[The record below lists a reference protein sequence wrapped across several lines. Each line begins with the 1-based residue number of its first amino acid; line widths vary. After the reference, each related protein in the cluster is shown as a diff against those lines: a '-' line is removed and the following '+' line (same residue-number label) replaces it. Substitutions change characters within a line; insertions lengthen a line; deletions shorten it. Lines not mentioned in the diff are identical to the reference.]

1 MKYKVLLKN
10 EFMVT
15 IDRVKLEVR
24 IRILITT
31 FIVFLIL
38 SGITAFPL
46 ETELKFIVDT
56 TTTAPEFIRNWLQK
70 VYQAIK
76 ETNEKYPFM
85 SYGTDWLAF
94 AHIVIAVVFIGPLKD
109 PVRNI
114 WVIQFGMIACLM
126 IFPLAFICGPI
137 RHIPFYW
144 QLIDCSFGVI
154 GFFPL
159 YKCYRY
165 IRKLEMITVEK
176 TPKYI

>member
-1 MKYKVLLKN
+1 
-10 EFMVT
+10 MVT

-46 ETELKFIVDT
+46 ETELKFIVDA
-56 TTTAPEFIRNWLQK
+56 TTTAPEFIRNWLQM

-109 PVRNI
+109 PIRNI

-126 IFPLAFICGPI
+126 IFPLAFICGHI
-137 RHIPFYW
+137 RQIPFYW

-159 YKCYRY
+159 YKCFRY
-165 IRKLEMITVEK
+165 IQKLEKITIEIN
-176 TPKYI
+176 PKYI